1 MTEQTVCLRAKRT
14 PGKGSRPTRGG
25 TFQIEVPAH
34 LARDLGLTSK
44 NQRVIRCD
52 RPLQLSR

>member
-14 PGKGSRPTRGG
+14 PGKGSRPNRSD

-34 LARDLGLTSK
+34 LAREFGFTPK
-44 NQRVIRCD
+44 TQRVIRCD